1 MYTNRISTNI
11 NSNYTFKASVTSELR
26 DEIVAK
32 GVHLE
37 KLRCKDRS
45 QSLTGYISYV
55 KEIANTFPEA
65 NVGIDK
71 ENPSQYVVEYLSKKF
86 FIPRK
91 KDKEYYQYKSLREG
105 LKDLAITW
113 NMSIKSNGNK

>member
-1 MYTNRISTNI
+1 MNISRISI
-11 NSNYTFKASVTSELR
+11 NNNCNYTFKASVTSELR

-32 GVHLE
+32 GAHLE

-71 ENPSQYVVEYLSKKF
+71 ENPSQYVVKYRSQKI
-86 FIPRK
+86 FIPRN

-105 LKDLAITW
+105 LNNLAIIW
-113 NMSIKSNGNK
+113 NLSRKTHKK